1 MQEYKYPLYFARFIL
16 FNNVRHHFTSIRQFR
31 KLTFESSYNIDQ
43 KVCIILYMCFKAL
56 HFHVISCLQSLRF
69 IVLHSNRNSC
79 FCIFLSLL
87 RMCWHFYSLLFILV
101 KSYDQ
106 DKLKW
111 SMAQICGCR
120 YFSFKHDTISVWKM
134 WHSSNYEMY
143 DLQQTSICLYQL
155 IIKRSVSSTLERWV
169 YLVSS
174 IPTRL

>member
-1 MQEYKYPLYFARFIL
+1 MIKRYTSFIH
-16 FNNVRHHFTSIRQFR
+16 V
-31 KLTFESSYNIDQ
+31 FE
-43 KVCIILYMCFKAL
+43 AL
-56 HFHVISCLQSLRF
+56 NSHVISCLQSLRF
-69 IVLHSNRNSC
+69 IVMHSNRNSC

-155 IIKRSVSSTLERWV
+155 IIKRSVSSTLERCNWSLFSCEPGFCCWCERNV
-169 YLVSS
+169 
-174 IPTRL
+174 